1 MLPKGYVPGDR
12 TGNAFFAA
20 HVLLAAAIAFGG
32 TLQLIPRL
40 RARVP
45 AFHRWNGRIFLT
57 TALAASASGL
67 VLTWVR
73 GSSSL
78 LGSLSITVDA
88 LLIVSFAVL
97 AWRAARARET
107 ARHRRWALRTF
118 VVSNAVWFQRM
129 GFATWLIVNQGP
141 VAMGTFHRLWQWGCF
156 LLPLGMLE
164 LYLRARDGRSASWKF
179 AAAGTLTI
187 LTVLLGIGVA
197 GFYAL
202 FMRPI
207 LTGA

>member
-1 MLPKGYVPGDR
+1 M
-12 TGNAFFAA
+12 
-20 HVLLAAAIAFGG
+20 
-32 TLQLIPRL
+32 
-40 RARVP
+40 P
-45 AFHRWNGRIFLT
+45 AFHRWNGRVFLT

-78 LGSLSITVDA
+78 LGSLSITIDA
-88 LLIVSFAVL
+88 PLIIGFGVL
-97 AWRAARARET
+97 AWRAARAGET

-141 VAMGTFHRLWQWGCF
+141 VAMRTFHAIWQWGCF
-156 LLPLGMLE
+156 LLPLAMLE
-164 LYLRARDGRSASWKF
+164 LYLRARDGRSRPWKL
-179 AAAGTLTI
+179 AAAGALGV

-197 GFYAL
+197 GFYAI

-207 LTGA
+207 LGGA